1 MIKKIDAAILCGGFG
16 TRLKSLSGNTPK
28 SLMPISEK
36 KLFIDLLIDKI
47 VKTKIFSNI
56 FLCTHYRKKLF
67 EKYIKK
73 NKAKLFIS
81 QEHIPLGTSG
91 ALINLEKKKK
101 FLNDNILVINGDTS
115 SDIDL
120 YDFTKNFFLTKKNL
134 MAFSFVKN
142 ADRYGKYK
150 IIGNKIIREIKKNKN
165 SGWINNGYY
174 ILKKK
179 DICKFSYFSNL
190 EKQLFEKTNF
200 NNNLSPY
207 KVVNDKFVD
216 IGTTSD
222 YLKFKNEK

>member
-1 MIKKIDAAILCGGFG
+1 MFKKIDAAILCGGFG

-36 KLFIDLLIDKI
+36 KIFIDLLIEKI
-47 VKTKIFSNI
+47 VKSKIFSNI
-56 FLCTHYRKKLF
+56 FLCTHYRKELF

-73 NKAKLFIS
+73 NNTKLFIS

-91 ALINLEKKKK
+91 ALKNLDKKKK

-120 YDFTKNFFLTKKNL
+120 HNFTKTFFSTKKNL

-150 IIGNKIIREIKKNKN
+150 IIGKKIIREIKKDKN

-174 ILKKK
+174 MLKKK
-179 DICKFSYFSNL
+179 DIYKFSYFSNL
-190 EKQLFEKTNF
+190 ERQLFKKTNF
-200 NNNLSPY
+200 NNNLSAY
-207 KVVNDKFVD
+207 KVLNDNFID
-216 IGTTSD
+216 IGTTLD